1 MMVWLGSVESYYMED
16 LLTALAMVLGGGAMF
31 GSGLSMDRQLKRH
44 AKYLSVMGDRE
55 AVAVEELAR
64 EGYDPRYGARPLRR
78 KLREAVEDAAAEQ
91 LLDGRLKRGDTA
103 RVVAGDR
110 TVRVE
115 REAPA
120 AT

>member
-1 MMVWLGSVESYYMED
+1 MKVIVCSDSH
-16 LLTALAMVLGGGAMF
+16 GAF
-31 GSGLSMDRQLKRH
+31 
-44 AKYLSVMGDRE
+44 
-55 AVAVEELAR
+55 
-64 EGYDPRYGARPLRR
+64 
-78 KLREAVEDAAAEQ
+78 AAAEQ